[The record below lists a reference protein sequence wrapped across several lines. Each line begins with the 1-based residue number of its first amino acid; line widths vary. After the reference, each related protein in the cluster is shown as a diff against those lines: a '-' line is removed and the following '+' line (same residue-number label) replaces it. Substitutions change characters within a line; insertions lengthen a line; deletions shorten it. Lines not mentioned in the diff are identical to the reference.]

1 MERPGRPLG
10 MREGSGRR
18 ALRVLTEEDW
28 ALLASLAEGTHLNKI
43 SMRDAQR
50 CFDLYK
56 AGYLYT
62 DAKGWVSL
70 SLHGKRE
77 LAKRLRALQ
86 SPRE

>member
-1 MERPGRPLG
+1 MERPRGPLG
-10 MREGSGRR
+10 MREGRGRR
-18 ALRVLTEEDW
+18 SLLVLTDEDW
-28 ALLASLAEGTHLNKI
+28 KLLASLTEATHLNKLP
-43 SMRDAQR
+43 MRDAQR

-77 LAKRLRALQ
+77 LAKRLRTL
-86 SPRE
+86 